1 MISLGAV
8 LALLLAGA
16 SPAPGPYA
24 SAPAAPKPAQ
34 HDPVIL
40 FLIDNSAS
48 LPPLDPQ
55 EKRVEALE
63 KLFGFIR
70 GRAYRLI
77 LFGGRSEIFVD
88 DVSRYRN
95 NGQWTDFLAAFERTR
110 EVMREYPAG
119 TEFRVVMVTDGLI
132 DPDPKEWAAEE
143 LPPGTDLR
151 AHVAGKLLAELPKL
165 GAPLYVI
172 LVGDMPP
179 DAVSTGGGEQAPP
192 LILQMVQ
199 AANGRAASPTAQRLS
214 AFFSDDGMLVR
225 KFIFRVEPQ
234 EGLKKVEPVIQRI
247 VAPPRARV
255 ELQLLS
261 TLLLPMVLFL
271 CLLLGILVRSFPGP
285 GDLEI
290 VELGEGLPVHLGVDR
305 MHKTTDG
312 WAPTG
317 LSLLSDAKEAAGTLT
332 WQRPSIELSGVGLA
346 TESVDP
352 LTQQLLPLGLD
363 ELRRRLESLSDNG
376 TKEDKIYAL
385 NLDYMAKNFD
395 AGQAEKV
402 LATPLADRRRVP
414 VLDFLRAK
422 AHLLFNDDLR
432 RKLTEP
438 RIQYVGY
445 GKDAE
450 RKELKPGA
458 QVRVGRYG
466 FRVQD
471 VAPGGRKDVKVVL
484 NYDRVPSLLGLKSW
498 LPGVF
503 QRAFRLRRSRQ
514 RLVT

>member
-1 MISLGAV
+1 MGALGV
-8 LALLLAGA
+8 LFALLLSVA
-16 SPAPGPYA
+16 SPAA
-24 SAPAAPKPAQ
+24 SPPAALKPPQ
-34 HDPVIL
+34 HEPVIL

-63 KLFGFIR
+63 KLFTFIQDR
-70 GRAYRLI
+70 PYRLI
-77 LFGGRSEIFVD
+77 LFGGRNEIYVD
-88 DVSRYRN
+88 DVQRYRN

-119 TEFRVVMVTDGLI
+119 TDFRVVMVTDGLL
-132 DPDPKEWAAEE
+132 DPDPKEWAGAG
-143 LPPGTDLR
+143 LPPDTDLK
-151 AHVAGKLLAELPKL
+151 AHVTNQLLEQLAGL

-172 LVGDMPP
+172 LVGDTPA

-192 LILQMVQ
+192 LIIRMVQ
-199 AANGRAASPTAQRLS
+199 TANGRAASPAAQRLS
-214 AFFSDDGMLVR
+214 AFFKDDGLLVR
-225 KFIFRVEPQ
+225 KFIFRVEPDQ
-234 EGLKKVEPVIQRI
+234 GLKQVVPVVRRI
-247 VAPPRARV
+247 VAPPRVGV

-261 TLLLPMVLFL
+261 TLLLPLLLFL

-285 GDLEI
+285 GDVEL

-305 MHKTTDG
+305 MHRTREG

-317 LSLLSDAKEAAGTLT
+317 LSLLADAKDAAGTLT

-363 ELRRRLESLSDNG
+363 ELRRRLEGLSDNG
-376 TKEDKIYAL
+376 TKEEKIYAL

-395 AGQAEKV
+395 SGQAERV
-402 LATPLADRRRVP
+402 LTTPLSERRRVP

-422 AHLLFNDDLR
+422 SHLLFNDELR

-438 RIQYVGY
+438 RLQFVGY
-445 GKDAE
+445 GRDAE
-450 RKELKPGA
+450 RKELKPGS

-466 FRVQD
+466 FRVQEI
-471 VAPGGRKDVKVVL
+471 VAGGRKDVKVVL
-484 NYDRVPSLLGLKSW
+484 NYDRVPSVLGLKSW
-498 LPGVF
+498 LPQVF